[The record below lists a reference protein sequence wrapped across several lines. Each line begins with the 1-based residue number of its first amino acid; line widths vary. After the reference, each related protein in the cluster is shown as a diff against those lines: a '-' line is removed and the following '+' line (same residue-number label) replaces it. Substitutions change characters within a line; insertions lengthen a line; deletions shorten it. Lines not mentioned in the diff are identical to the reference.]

1 MHMKIPEGAERE
13 IRAILAKNQ
22 EISSGQ
28 LNDILRRHGVEENVD
43 VLQRRYRQSVG
54 QQFMASF
61 RDEKGKREIL
71 AASNGKG
78 GMDYMILEFC
88 KNDRKLHAIQRRLQN
103 QASGLN
109 TTADRVSGR
118 RRLLEH
124 YGMGEADDEG

>member
-1 MHMKIPEGAERE
+1 MKIPENAE
-13 IRAILAKNQ
+13 
-22 EISSGQ
+22 
-28 LNDILRRHGVEENVD
+28 
-43 VLQRRYRQSVG
+43 
-54 QQFMASF
+54 
-61 RDEKGKREIL
+61 REIL

-124 YGMGEADDEG
+124 YGMGKSNDEG